1 MSEGDDLIVFAPE
14 EGDEDLIV
22 FAAGDGDGDMVVFA
36 PEDTGD
42 HTGGGGAWR
51 VLVVDDEP
59 EVHEVTRIAL
69 EGFRFEGRP
78 LLLTG
83 AFSAA
88 EGAEALARHPDTAVV
103 LLDVVM
109 ESDTAGLELARRVR
123 QELANPLVRII
134 LRTGQPGQ
142 APERRVL
149 VDYDIN
155 DYKDKADLTATRLF
169 TAMVSALR
177 SYRDLAHLDR
187 LNRALARFVPPRL
200 TELLGK
206 PTLADLALGDCI
218 QVHMAVLFAD
228 LRSFTAMSE
237 GLSPLEAFRFVNDY
251 LAALGPVIRTHGGY
265 IDKYIGDAILAVFP
279 GGADDALTAASA
291 MQHRVDE
298 LNVARRAQD
307 EPALSVGVGVHAG
320 PLTLGIVGEEER
332 LEGTV
337 IADAVN
343 LASRLEGL
351 CKDFG
356 VRIVT
361 TEDCLAAA
369 GARAGHATRL
379 LGTVPI
385 RGKLAAVRVYELFA
399 GDPPERRDA
408 KLATR
413 SALRRAVE
421 GVADGRFEEAI
432 EELRTV
438 LDAIPDDPVSRH
450 LLAEAEGSVLTRRTT
465 AAPPA

>member
-1 MSEGDDLIVFAPE
+1 MPEPDEDIVFAPE
-14 EGDEDLIV
+14 DDEGPR
-22 FAAGDGDGDMVVFA
+22 GDGS
-36 PEDTGD
+36 
-42 HTGGGGAWR
+42 GGWR

-59 EVHEVTRIAL
+59 EVHDVTRIAL
-69 EGFRFEGRP
+69 ENFSFEGRP
-78 LLLTG
+78 LTLSS
-83 AFSAA
+83 AYSAA
-88 EGAEALARHPDTAVV
+88 EGEAALARDPDIAVV

-109 ESDTAGLELARRVR
+109 ESDSAGLDFVR
-123 QELANPLVRII
+123 KVRHGLGNSLVRII

-142 APERRVL
+142 APERQVL

-177 SYRDLAHLDR
+177 SYRDLTRLDR
-187 LNRALARFVPPRL
+187 LNHALARFVPREL

-206 PTLADLALGDCI
+206 PSLADLALGDCI
-218 QVHMAVLFAD
+218 QRHMAVLFAD
-228 LRSFTAMSE
+228 LRSFTTLSE

-251 LAALGPVIRTHGGY
+251 LCQLGPAIRAQGGY
-265 IDKYIGDAILAVFP
+265 VDKYIGDAILAVFP
-279 GGADDALTAASA
+279 SGADAALAAA
-291 MQHRVDE
+291 GAVQHRVDE
-298 LNVARRAQD
+298 LNLARRAQG

-320 PLTLGIVGEEER
+320 PMTLGIVGDEER

-351 CKDFG
+351 CKGFG
-356 VRIVT
+356 VRVVT

-369 GARAGHATRL
+369 SAPAAHPSRL

-385 RGKLAAVRVYELFA
+385 RGKLTGVRVYELFA
-399 GDPPERRDA
+399 GDPPERREA

-421 GVADGRFEEAI
+421 CIADGHLEQARH
-432 EELRTV
+432 ELRAV
-438 LDAIPDDPVSRH
+438 LTAIPDDPVALH
-450 LLAEAEGSVLTRRTT
+450 LWAETKVSPV
-465 AAPPA
+465 

>member
-1 MSEGDDLIVFAPE
+1 MLEADDDVVFAPE
-14 EGDEDLIV
+14 EDE
-22 FAAGDGDGDMVVFA
+22 AAVA
-36 PEDTGD
+36 TGSG
-42 HTGGGGAWR
+42 TWKI
-51 VLVVDDEP
+51 LVVDDEP
-59 EVHEVTRIAL
+59 EVHDVTRLAL
-69 EGFRFEGRP
+69 EGFRFEGRH
-78 LLLTG
+78 LALSS
-83 AFSAA
+83 AFT
-88 EGAEALARHPDTAVV
+88 GAEAREALAGQPDTAVV

-109 ESDTAGLELARRVR
+109 ETDGAGLDLVRHVR
-123 QELANPLVRII
+123 QELGNGLVRII

-142 APERRVL
+142 APERQVL

-169 TAMVSALR
+169 TAMMSALR
-177 SYRDLAHLDR
+177 SYRDLAHLAR
-187 LNRALARFVPPRL
+187 LNTALARFVPAEL
-200 TELLGK
+200 TKLLGK

-218 QVHMAVLFAD
+218 QCHMAILFAD
-228 LRSFTAMSE
+228 LRSFTALSE

-251 LAALGPVIRTHGGY
+251 LSQLGPTIRAHGGY
-265 IDKYIGDAILAVFP
+265 VDKYIGDAILAVFP
-279 GGADDALTAASA
+279 GGADDALAAAGA
-291 MQHRVDE
+291 MQHKVDE
-298 LNVARRAQD
+298 LNEARRSQG
-307 EPALSVGVGVHAG
+307 ESALSVGVGVHAG

-369 GARAGHATRL
+369 GAPAGHATRL

-385 RGKLAAVRVYELFA
+385 RGKLAGVRVYELFA
-399 GDPPERRDA
+399 GDPPEQRAA

-421 GVADGRFEEAI
+421 CIADGDFDQAG
-432 EELRTV
+432 EELRAV
-438 LDAIPDDPVSRH
+438 LQALPDDPVARH
-450 LLAEAEGSVLTRRTT
+450 LLAETESVPSRRTAVT
-465 AAPPA
+465 PPA

>member
-1 MSEGDDLIVFAPE
+1 MTEP
-14 EGDEDLIV
+14 DED
-22 FAAGDGDGDMVVFA
+22 VVFA
-36 PEDTGD
+36 PEDD
-42 HTGGGGAWR
+42 EESAGGGVGSWR

-59 EVHEVTRIAL
+59 EVHDVTRIAL
-69 EGFRFEGRP
+69 ENFAFEGRS
-78 LLLTG
+78 LALSS
-83 AFSAA
+83 AYSAA
-88 EGAEALARHPDTAVV
+88 EGEEALALHPDTAVV

-109 ESDTAGLELARRVR
+109 ESDGAGLDLVRRVR
-123 QELANPLVRII
+123 HDLGNSLVRII

-142 APERRVL
+142 APERQVL

-169 TAMVSALR
+169 TAMMSALR
-177 SYRDLAHLDR
+177 SYRDLVRLDR
-187 LNRALARFVPPRL
+187 LNRALARFVPGEL
-200 TELLGK
+200 TRLLGK
-206 PTLADLALGDCI
+206 PSLADLALGDCI
-218 QVHMAVLFAD
+218 QCHMAVLFAD
-228 LRSFTAMSE
+228 LRSFTALSE

-251 LAALGPVIRTHGGY
+251 LRELGPVIRAHGGY
-265 IDKYIGDAILAVFP
+265 VDKYIGDAILAVFP
-279 GGADDALTAASA
+279 GGADDALAAAGA
-291 MQHRVDE
+291 MQHRIDE
-298 LNVARRAQD
+298 LNVARRAQG

-343 LASRLEGL
+343 LASRLDGL
-351 CKDFG
+351 CKDFR

-369 GARAGHATRL
+369 SAPAAHPSRL

-385 RGKLAAVRVYELFA
+385 RGKLTGVRVYELFA
-399 GDPPERRDA
+399 GDPPERREA

-421 GVADGRFEEAI
+421 CIADGHLDQAGH
-432 EELRTV
+432 ELRVV
-438 LDAIPDDPVSRH
+438 LDALPDDPVALH
-450 LLAEAEGSVLTRRTT
+450 LRAEAERSMPRPGRPDDVCRR
-465 AAPPA
+465 